1 MKERLTSNR
10 NLSIHRREQFRSLPV
25 FQSKRGL
32 ILEYLD
38 SSLHVVNCALAD
50 YPRTTAIRV
59 DLRIPDG
66 AQFVS
71 PHLISSF
78 FASLKAQIKAD
89 LDKKRREGTRVH
101 LSKVRYIWA
110 KERDT
115 SIHDHYHVV
124 IFLNGHT
131 YRALG
136 DYKKTSMNMA
146 SRIKKAWA
154 SALKCPLEDL
164 EGVVHFPN
172 RNTYLVNKHANSFDD
187 ELSALFY
194 RISYLTKINTKV
206 FSGDGRS
213 FGCSVS

>member
-1 MKERLTSNR
+1 MRERLTSNR
-10 NLSIHRREQFRSLPV
+10 NLSIHRRKQFRGLPV
-25 FQSKRGL
+25 YQSNSGL
-32 ILEYLD
+32 VLEYLE
-38 SSLHVVNCALAD
+38 SSFHVIDCALAEH
-50 YPRTTAIRV
+50 PRTTAIRV

-66 AQFVS
+66 AQIVN
-71 PHLISSF
+71 PYLISSF

-89 LDKKRREGTRVH
+89 LDKKRRSGTRVH
-101 LSKVRYIWA
+101 PSKVRYIWA

-115 SIHDHYHVV
+115 SINYHYHVV

-154 SALKCPLEDL
+154 SALKWTIEDV

-172 RNTYLVNKHANSFDD
+172 RNTYSVNKHANSFGD

-194 RISYLTKINTKV
+194 RISYLTKVNTKV
-206 FSGDGRS
+206 FNGDGRS
-213 FGCSVS
+213 FGYSIS